1 MLNHSL
7 LDNAPNYLIG
17 CTVQKMF
24 NKNPLQILFHA
35 IPKNMANF
43 ELFCSN
49 ISSCKHLLFL
59 KSARHNALQNYP
71 NMIII
76 FSLHWTIKNIFVIVF
91 KFFFAFSIHLLA
103 CQKPKTTK
111 ERCTHTFF
119 NTCKQDVVTNN
130 LAYIS
135 FRPSSICIRYTFFVK
150 SQYS

>member
-1 MLNHSL
+1 MH
-7 LDNAPNYLIG
+7 PITFIG
-17 CTVQKMF
+17 CAIQKIF
-24 NKNPLQILFHA
+24 NKNPLQILFHT
-35 IPKNMANF
+35 ISKNLANF
-43 ELFCSN
+43 ELFCRN
-49 ISSCKHLLFL
+49 ISSCKKLLFL

-91 KFFFAFSIHLLA
+91 KFFFFAFSIHLLA

-135 FRPSSICIRYTFFVK
+135 FRSSSICILHYIM
-150 SQYS
+150 S

>member
-7 LDNAPNYLIG
+7 LDKAPNYHIG
-17 CTVQKMF
+17 CAIQKMF
-24 NKNPLQILFHA
+24 NKKPLQILFHTS
-35 IPKNMANF
+35 IPKNMAIF
-43 ELFCSN
+43 EFFCRN
-49 ISSCKHLLFL
+49 ISSCKKLLFL

-71 NMIII
+71 NIIII

-135 FRPSSICIRYTFFVK
+135 FRSSSICILHYIM
-150 SQYS
+150 S